1 MLGSKSLGADMAY
14 ALEGACVS
22 VLSPEASVAFVWN
35 DKINDK
41 VTREEVEAEWKT
53 KVASA
58 DEACELGE
66 LDDVIAP
73 AELRKRI
80 CAALSMLAYKADA
93 TPSRKHINLPL

>member
-1 MLGSKSLGADMAY
+1 MSLPRA
-14 ALEGACVS
+14 
-22 VLSPEASVAFVWN
+22 VAFVWN
-35 DKINDK
+35 DKINEN
-41 VTREEVEAEWKT
+41 VTREEVEAEWKE

-66 LDDVIAP
+66 LDDVIEP

-80 CAALSMLAYKADA
+80 CAALSMLAYKADG